1 MGEGARLRYPS
12 ESNHLRLPTAQ
23 HPKDRPLPIPHI
35 AIIGAGPAGLMAA
48 LVAARGG
55 ARVEIFERMP
65 SPARKFLMAG
75 RGGLNLTHGEAL
87 DIFVSRYGAA
97 RDWLAPLIE
106 HFSPD
111 ALRQFAHDL
120 GEETFVGSSGRVF
133 PKSFKASPLLRA
145 WLRELQRLQVQLHLR
160 HEFRGFADDGALRI
174 VSPAGEKRI
183 KTDATILALGG
194 ASWPRLGATGDWV
207 EPLTRDGFA
216 IAPLRPANCGFEI
229 AWSDVMKRHAG
240 APLKAIIA
248 SAGNQSRRGECI
260 VTERGLE
267 GGVIYALSA
276 TLRDEIEQAGH
287 ATLTL
292 DLRPDVSREDL
303 AAKLARPRGR
313 QTVSSVL
320 RKSGGLSPVAAAL
333 LREVGALPQEPVALA
348 TQIKALPL
356 RLTATAGLARAI
368 STAGGV
374 KREALDAQL
383 MARHHAGV
391 FLAGEM
397 LDWEAPTGGYLL
409 QACFATGLAAG
420 EAALAY
426 AQSHCPP

>member
-1 MGEGARLRYPS
+1 
-12 ESNHLRLPTAQ
+12 LPQ
-23 HPKDRPLPIPHI
+23 PYI

-75 RGGLNLTHGEAL
+75 RGGLNLTHSEAL
-87 DIFVSRYGAA
+87 EIFLSRYGSA

-106 HFSPD
+106 HFSPE

-120 GEETFVGSSGRVF
+120 GEETFIGSSGRVF
-133 PKSFKASPLLRA
+133 PKSFKASPFLRA

-160 HEFRGFADDGALRI
+160 HEFRGFTEEGALRI
-174 VSPAGEKRI
+174 VSSAGEKLI
-183 KTDATILALGG
+183 KADATILALGG

-229 AWSDVMKRHAG
+229 AWSDVMKHHAG
-240 APLKAIIA
+240 TPLKPIIA
-248 SAGNQSRRGECI
+248 TAGDQSRRGECI
-260 VTERGLE
+260 ITERGIE

-276 TLRDEIEQAGH
+276 TLRDEIERAGK

-292 DLRPDVSREDL
+292 DLRPDVSLADL
-303 AAKLARPRGR
+303 TAKLARPRGA
-313 QTVSSVL
+313 QSMSSFL
-320 RKSGGLSPVAAAL
+320 RKSAGLSPIAATL
-333 LREVGALPQEPVALA
+333 LREVGSLPQEAQQLA
-348 TQIKALPL
+348 VRIKAFPL
-356 RLTATAGLARAI
+356 MLTATAGLARAI

-374 KREALDAQL
+374 KHEAIDAQL
-383 MARHHAGV
+383 MAKHHAGV
-391 FLAGEM
+391 FVAGEM

-409 QACFATGLAAG
+409 QACFATGVAAG
-420 EAALAY
+420 EAALSFAKRH
-426 AQSHCPP
+426 APP

>member
-1 MGEGARLRYPS
+1 MPQS
-12 ESNHLRLPTAQ
+12 
-23 HPKDRPLPIPHI
+23 HI

-75 RGGLNLTHGEAL
+75 RGGLNLTHSEAL
-87 DIFVSRYGAA
+87 DAFLARYSSA

-111 ALRQFAHDL
+111 ALRQFAHNL

-160 HEFRGFADDGALRI
+160 HEFRGFADDGSLRI
-174 VSPAGEKRI
+174 VSPDGEKLI
-183 KTDATILALGG
+183 KADATILALGG

-207 EPLTRDGFA
+207 EPLQRDGFA

-240 APLKAIIA
+240 VPLKPLIA
-248 SAGNQSRRGECI
+248 SAGDQSRRGECI
-260 VTERGLE
+260 ITERGIE

-276 TLRDEIEQAGH
+276 TLRDEIERAGH

-292 DLRPDVSREDL
+292 DLRPDVSLDDL
-303 AAKLARPRGR
+303 TAKLARPRGS
-313 QTVSSVL
+313 QSASSFL
-320 RKSGGLSPVAAAL
+320 RKSAGLSPVAATL
-333 LREVGALPQEPVALA
+333 LREVGPLPQEPAALA
-348 TQIKALPL
+348 ARIKALPL
-356 RLTATAGLARAI
+356 TLSATAGLARAI

-374 KREALDAQL
+374 KREAVDAQL
-383 MARHHAGV
+383 MAKHHAGV

-409 QACFATGLAAG
+409 QACFATGVAAG
-420 EAALAY
+420 EAALAF
-426 AQSHCPP
+426 AKAHAPP